1 LSAARAADPTITTRF
16 TFICAFALNAIKSA
30 GLFSGLRRRAA
41 GTSPDE
47 RPRGEDH
54 ARTPSGNQQGSDSPC
69 ASFAREGGASPDDE
83 THDEGT
89 NEDVPC
95 KSGDLHTLSRF
106 SRG

>member
-1 LSAARAADPTITTRF
+1 M
-16 TFICAFALNAIKSA
+16 NAIKSA
-30 GLFSGLRRRAA
+30 GLFPGLRRRAA

-69 ASFAREGGASPDDE
+69 TSFAREGGASPDDE